1 MTSDPERGL
10 PLSPQLLARIA
21 ITTALV
27 AACLWVLWGFLGALI
42 WATVF
47 AIALWPF
54 YNRLLR
60 WLPKRAGRDLAPLL
74 LTGAIAIVFITPIVL
89 LGTAIAKEV
98 PFVIEFARSARHDGI
113 PVPDWIVQLPM
124 IGPTIAD
131 WWRVNLGDA
140 ATADALFSR
149 MHSETMMESARGYG
163 REITHRV
170 ITFFFT
176 LLTVFFLFREGGVLT
191 AQLRY
196 LSDQLLGARGERIA
210 GQVIAAVHGTVTG
223 LVLVGLAEGLLLG
236 VLYFAVGLPH
246 WTLLGAVT
254 GVAAIIPFAAPVVY
268 GVAGLYLFSVGN
280 TVGAIV
286 ILISGSVIVFVADHF
301 VRPFLIGGAARLPFL
316 WVLLGILGGLESM
329 GLLGLFVGPALMAA
343 AIALWREWTSP
354 PPLAESPRSSML
366 GREPCP
372 SPHLLPLGN

>member
-1 MTSDPERGL
+1 MTSVSEPPEPSR
-10 PLSPQLLARIA
+10 SPQFLARVAIA
-21 ITTALV
+21 TALV
-27 AACLWVLWGFLGALI
+27 AACLWVLWGFLDALI

-47 AIALWPF
+47 AIALWPS

-60 WLPKRAGRDLAPLL
+60 WLPKGAGRDLAPLL
-74 LTGAIAIVFITPIVL
+74 LTGAIVIVFITPIAL

-98 PFVIEFARSARHDGI
+98 PFVIEFVRDARHDGI
-113 PVPDWIVQLPM
+113 PVPDWIVQLPV
-124 IGPTIAD
+124 IGPTVAD

-140 ATADALFSR
+140 ATADALFGR
-149 MHSETMMESARGYG
+149 MHSEAMIESARGYG
-163 REITHRV
+163 RQIAHRV
-170 ITFFFT
+170 VTFFFT
-176 LLTVFFLFREGGVLT
+176 LLTVFFLFREGGALT

-210 GQVIAAVHGTVTG
+210 IQVIAAVHGTVTG

-246 WTLLGAVT
+246 WALLGALT
-254 GVAAIIPFAAPVVY
+254 GVAAIIPFAAPIVY
-268 GVAGLYLFSVGN
+268 GLAGLYLFSVGS

-286 ILISGSVIVFVADHF
+286 IVVSGTVIVFVADHF

-329 GLLGLFVGPALMAA
+329 GFLGLFIGPALMAA
-343 AIALWREWTSP
+343 AVALWREWTSAS
-354 PPLAESPRSSML
+354 PLAVSS
-366 GREPCP
+366 R
-372 SPHLLPLGN
+372 

>member
-1 MTSDPERGL
+1 MRSVPEPPGSS
-10 PLSPQLLARIA
+10 LSPQFLARFA

-47 AIALWPF
+47 AIALWPS
-54 YNRLLR
+54 YNRVLR

-98 PFVIEFARSARHDGI
+98 PFIIEFVRGARHDGI
-113 PVPDWIVQLPM
+113 PAPDWIVQLPV

-140 ATADALFSR
+140 ATADALFGR
-149 MHSETMMESARGYG
+149 MHSEAMIESARGYG
-163 REITHRV
+163 REIAHRV
-170 ITFFFT
+170 VTFFFT
-176 LLTVFFLFREGGVLT
+176 LLTVFFLFREGGALT
-191 AQLRY
+191 AQLRF

-210 GQVIAAVHGTVTG
+210 IQVIAAVHGTVTG

-236 VLYFAVGLPH
+236 ALYFAVGLPH
-246 WTLLGAVT
+246 SALLGALT

-268 GVAGLYLFSVGN
+268 GLAGLYLFSVGN
-280 TVGAIV
+280 TVGALVIV
-286 ILISGSVIVFVADHF
+286 ISGSVVVFVADHF

-329 GLLGLFVGPALMAA
+329 GFLGLFIGPALMAA
-343 AIALWREWTSP
+343 AVALWREWTSA
-354 PPLAESPRSSML
+354 PPLAQSS
-366 GREPCP
+366 
-372 SPHLLPLGN
+372 